1 MMACPVR
8 CFPKKEKSLLRKLGR
23 EEMEI
28 WQIMLAVAFPLLAI
42 TALAVVCIY
51 VPEQKGSLQQ
61 WRKPW
66 I

>member
-1 MMACPVR
+1 
-8 CFPKKEKSLLRKLGR
+8 
-23 EEMEI
+23 MEI